1 MKKLALNLQLQ
12 TIQILTND
20 VQMLILCLSYFI
32 TTVFV
37 FNFLGEN
44 RLSPILEEDGN
55 LSRIQSPTI
64 SNQVSPEPRRRH
76 RHFAEPN
83 GHIPESDGDSGV
95 NRIDVVQED
104 TIQIEGNLHIF
115 FKSNNCKVIGFNWL
129 IFNKKM

>member
-1 MKKLALNLQLQ
+1 MRFTDLL
-12 TIQILTND
+12 
-20 VQMLILCLSYFI
+20 
-32 TTVFV
+32 VFV

-55 LSRIQSPTI
+55 LSRIQSPDI

-83 GHIPESDGDSGV
+83 GHIPESNGDSGV

-104 TIQIEGNLHIF
+104 TIQIEGHLY
-115 FKSNNCKVIGFNWL
+115 
-129 IFNKKM
+129 

>member
-1 MKKLALNLQLQ
+1 M
-12 TIQILTND
+12 
-20 VQMLILCLSYFI
+20 
-32 TTVFV
+32 
-37 FNFLGEN
+37 
-44 RLSPILEEDGN
+44 SPILEEDGN
-55 LSRIQSPTI
+55 LSRIQSPDI

-115 FKSNNCKVIGFNWL
+115 FKSNNCKVIGFNGL
-129 IFNKKM
+129 IFNKNVVFQFR